1 MAPNPHTGL
10 TERQTPMFHRK
21 HPTSATNKENT
32 MTETFN
38 RYSIPGMGPRV
49 DYGNGWLDF
58 QFYPEQI
65 AEKVEAFRT
74 EDKAK
79 LIELGG
85 NQSGESFTRPAHP
98 IEKQLL
104 GHIGFRKLPRDLHT
118 TVTAQPVERVMNSVS
133 TFTID
138 VIYSWPVLENIG
150 VREAPHLPPVDLK
163 GHYLT
168 APQAAAL
175 VSKVHRD
182 AAFEAMKAL
191 DKGNIDT
198 ARSWIDALVAHS
210 EHPTV
215 GA

>member
-1 MAPNPHTGL
+1 
-10 TERQTPMFHRK
+10 MFHRK
-21 HPTSATNKENT
+21 HLTRTADKENT

-38 RYSIPGMGPRV
+38 RYSIPGMGQRV

-118 TVTAQPVERVMNSVS
+118 TVTAPTRRTRHEQHVDPHHRRH
-133 TFTID
+133 
-138 VIYSWPVLENIG
+138 LQL
-150 VREAPHLPPVDLK
+150 VRSRKHRSARS
-163 GHYLT
+163 T
-168 APQAAAL
+168 APPTGGPERPL
-175 VSKVHRD
+175 PHRTTSRRI
-182 AAFEAMKAL
+182 
-191 DKGNIDT
+191 GIQGPSR
-198 ARSWIDALVAHS
+198 RSIRSD
-210 EHPTV
+210 EGTR
-215 GA
+215 